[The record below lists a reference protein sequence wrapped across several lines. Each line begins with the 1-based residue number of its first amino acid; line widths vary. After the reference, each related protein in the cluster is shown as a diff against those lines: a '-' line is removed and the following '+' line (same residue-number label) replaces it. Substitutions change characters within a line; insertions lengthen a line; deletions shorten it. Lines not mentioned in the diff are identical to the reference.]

1 MIPLAL
7 ALWAGACRETE
18 EVPPD
23 VLAHA
28 RDSAAR
34 VAASSAVVAAAATAR
49 RLPQICTDTTEAAA
63 LRCANG
69 RVARHGD
76 TLAISLLEGFTVT
89 RVDAR
94 GDGDRE
100 GLVEYRYMGRLRGA
114 NGGPSFHLL
123 EALGFESGGVQL
135 VNARTGDSV
144 RVSGFPVP
152 SPDGVRFATAPLG
165 RDDCESE
172 NDLELWRLADD
183 KPVREWSLVLDDCT
197 GVGGYAVELSWRSPD
212 TLSLLRER
220 TSVDGS
226 HGTRREH
233 STVRDT
239 MRVHV
244 VHGPRGWTLADRR

>member
-1 MIPLAL
+1 MLAL
-7 ALWAGACRETE
+7 TLWAGACNE
-18 EVPPD
+18 EPPPD

-34 VAASSAVVAAAATAR
+34 VAASSAMVAAAATAR
-49 RLPQICTDTTEAAA
+49 RLPQICTDTTETAA

-69 RVARHGD
+69 RVERRGD
-76 TLAISLLEGFTVT
+76 TLAISLLEGSTIV

-94 GDGDRE
+94 GDGDGE

-114 NGGPSFHLL
+114 NGGPSFHIL
-123 EALGFESGGVQL
+123 EALGFESAGVQL

-144 RVSGFPVP
+144 GVSGFPVP
-152 SPDGVRFATAPLG
+152 SPDGARFATAPLG

-183 KPVREWSLVLDDCT
+183 KPAREWSLVLDDCT
-197 GVGGYAVELSWRSPD
+197 GTGGYATELAWRSPD

-226 HGTRREH
+226 HRARRERGAA
-233 STVRDT
+233 RDT
-239 MRVHV
+239 VRVHV
-244 VHGPRGWTLADRR
+244 VHGPRGWTLANPG